1 MTQTTEENYKLGEAY
16 LIFVI
21 SFTQAGF
28 LIPNFLHPKIS
39 TKTPKSVKHAIFGAQ
54 SVKFYT

>member
-21 SFTQAGF
+21 SFTQAGLF
-28 LIPNFLHPKIS
+28 LNPILDTQKLW
-39 TKTPKSVKHAIFGAQ
+39 KTPKN
-54 SVKFYT
+54 YTK